1 MGHFR
6 RNTVKVKKFSLVLI
20 VALALVTGLSAQDID
35 LISLASGA
43 QWSASDTTIQFGRD
57 GQARGTAKYINDA
70 RLEDGQTYPQV
81 LFMHPPFQRDGV
93 INGMIQNVRIPA
105 GGAKLIIAGGFLEGA
120 GGTDGVLFGVGFRRT
135 DAGARGNARLAA
147 GLGREAFLCSF
158 PARYDRRIDR
168 VECDLSGLADQVG
181 TILLHIR
188 AGNSADSDWA
198 VWTEARITSG
208 AAQQQI
214 SGASGAE
221 AQMIN
226 AYKGHDYRVDSV
238 QFSPNGRYA
247 LTIDSDNQAKVWQF
261 PGGRVKLILRGSYFQ
276 PPCFSSDSRFVA
288 IGKRGGTAE
297 IWEIESENMVRTLQ
311 GHTGDVFTAI
321 FSPDGRYIVTAS
333 ADGYAKVWN
342 VSTGSEILAIKH
354 SDRSGIVVRSAAFSP
369 DGRYIIT
376 AGEDNV
382 ARIWEIRF

>member
-1 MGHFR
+1 M
-6 RNTVKVKKFSLVLI
+6 KVKTFFVVFI
-20 VALALVTGLSAQDID
+20 TALALGTGLGAQDID

-43 QWSASDTTIQFGRD
+43 QWSTSEATVPFGRD
-57 GQARGTAKYINDA
+57 AEARGGAKYVNDA

-81 LFMHPPFQRDGV
+81 LFMHPPWQRDGI
-93 INGMIQNVRIPA
+93 INGMIQNVRIPG
-105 GGAKLIIAGGFLEGA
+105 GGAKLIIAGGFMEGA
-120 GGTDGVLFGVGFRRT
+120 GGTDGVVFGVSFRRT
-135 DAGARGNARLAA
+135 DAGPRGNARIAA
-147 GLGREAFLCSF
+147 GSGRDAFLCSF

-181 TILLHIR
+181 TIILHVR

-208 AAQQQI
+208 AAQPQI
-214 SGASGAE
+214 SGASGAQ

-226 AYKGHDYRVDSV
+226 AFKGHDYRVDSV
-238 QFSPNGRYA
+238 QFSPNGRYV

-276 PPCFSSDSRFVA
+276 PPSFSSDSRYVA

-311 GHTGDVFTAI
+311 GHTGDVFTAN
-321 FSPDGRYIVTAS
+321 FSSDGRYVVTAS

-342 VSTGSEILAIKH
+342 VSTGSEILAVRH

-376 AGEDNV
+376 VGEDNV
-382 ARIWEIRF
+382 ARMWEIRF